1 MKNSEIRMKKQ
12 IKKTLNSALLTL
24 QSQQGVVPIILIIAG
39 VIIALAVLVT
49 ILRFSLGGS
58 KKPSTTTQSTSKPT
72 AIAQASSSP
81 LAEIVDPGD
90 ECEASCE
97 EELEGEG
104 DGVKASDLDG
114 ES

>member
-1 MKNSEIRMKKQ
+1 MPIGGLKIVFDVSLRYRLRKEELAEML
-12 IKKTLNSALLTL
+12 IKFDDEKG
-24 QSQQGVVPIILIIAG
+24 QQ
-39 VIIALAVLVT
+39 
-49 ILRFSLGGS
+49 SLGGS